1 MPDQD
6 AVLVA
11 LRRIIRATDQNSKRL
26 SRTTGLTIPQ
36 IVLMRA
42 IAAHPGATLGF
53 LTGKVSLSAAT
64 VTTILDRLEERE
76 LVARTRGSQDKRVV
90 NVALTTEG
98 QRLLSESPAPLQA
111 HFQGRFR
118 QLPPERRDQI
128 VDALQAVAELMG
140 AQDID
145 ASPILTLGNIPEQF
159 PRQSPVPIKPTAPVI
174 IDCSLRAPTADDG
187 PAVHALV
194 RICPPL
200 DQNSLYANLLQ
211 CTHFRD
217 TCIVAEHGGQVVG
230 FISGYLPPHS
240 EHTLFVWQVAV
251 HPEYRGQRLAQQ
263 MLDHLLARST
273 CAQVRFLETTVTT
286 GNTASAALFAALARS
301 RNTTLTRELMFDR
314 QRHLNGNHDSEWL
327 LHIGP
332 FAQADGTG
340 THDPAPDQA
349 AASGA

>member
-6 AVLVA
+6 NVLVA

-53 LTGKVSLSAAT
+53 LTSQVSLSAAT

-76 LVARTRGSQDKRVV
+76 LVVRSRGSQDKRVV
-90 NVALTTEG
+90 NVALTAAG
-98 QRLLSESPAPLQA
+98 QRLLAEAPAPLQA

-128 VDALQAVAELMG
+128 VDALEAVAELMG

-145 ASPILTLGNIPEQF
+145 AAPILTLGNIPEQF
-159 PRQSPVPIKPTAPVI
+159 PRQSPVALKPAAATTS
-174 IDCSLRAPTADDG
+174 CNLRAPTADDG

-217 TCIVAEHGGQVVG
+217 TCVVAERGSEVVG
-230 FISGYLPPHS
+230 FISGYLLPNRDN
-240 EHTLFVWQVAV
+240 TLFVWQVAV
-251 HPEYRGQRLAQQ
+251 HPAHRGQRLAQQ
-263 MLDHLLARST
+263 MLDHLLARE
-273 CAQVRFLETTVTT
+273 CCEQVRFLETTVTT

-340 THDPAPDQA
+340 SHDPAPDQEA
-349 AASGA
+349 VPGA